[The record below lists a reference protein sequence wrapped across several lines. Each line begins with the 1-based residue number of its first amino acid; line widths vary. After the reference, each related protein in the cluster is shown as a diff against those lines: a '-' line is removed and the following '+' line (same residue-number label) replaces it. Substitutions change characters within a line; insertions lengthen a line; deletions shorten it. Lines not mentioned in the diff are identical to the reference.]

1 MQDLYCCCWRLIRE
15 TREFAAACSI
25 VIEQILEKIRIQ
37 MSVSKM
43 RYTVLKS
50 RNDEQRALQVPVP

>member
-1 MQDLYCCCWRLIRE
+1 
-15 TREFAAACSI
+15 
-25 VIEQILEKIRIQ
+25 

-50 RNDEQRALQVPVP
+50 RNDEQRALQVPVDAPFLIQVMRSNPNLGDHELIEILNGYIHQCNW

>member
-1 MQDLYCCCWRLIRE
+1 MIRE

-25 VIEQILEKIRIQ
+25 VIDQILEKIRIQ